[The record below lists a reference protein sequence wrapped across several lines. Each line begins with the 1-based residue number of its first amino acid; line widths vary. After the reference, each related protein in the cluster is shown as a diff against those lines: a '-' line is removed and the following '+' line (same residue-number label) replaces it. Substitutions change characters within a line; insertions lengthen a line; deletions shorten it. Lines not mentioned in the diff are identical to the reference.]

1 MTDITILGAGFGALR
16 TVRELRRRKIDAAIT
31 VIAPTDTFTYF
42 PSLIWMP
49 AGLRRGADLTV
60 PLAAFFSRHRVTFR
74 KAAVQGVSDDGRTV
88 VTDDGEVTND
98 ALVIASGGRF
108 LRKLPG
114 IENAIIPCAGVAS
127 GQAIHDRL
135 AAMDGGTI
143 ALGFA
148 TNPAEPGAMRGGPVF
163 EFLFGLDTLL
173 RRQGRRDRFR
183 LVFFNPAP
191 QPGARLGAK
200 AVSGLLAEMARRGI
214 DTHLGHKPV
223 RFEPDRVVTEGG
235 EIPADLILFMP
246 GMTGPA
252 WLEDSALPRSPGGF
266 IRADALCRVE
276 GMRRTY
282 VVGDSGSFPGP
293 DWAAKQAHQAELHA
307 RAAVANLADELAG
320 REPATPFKTELVCI
334 VDTLDSGILV
344 YRNESRNF
352 VLPAMRPMHWAK
364 RAFEHLYLRGVA

>member
-1 MTDITILGAGFGALR
+1 MADITILGAGFGALR
-16 TVRELRRRKIDAAIT
+16 TIREVRRRKIGARIT
-31 VIAPTDTFTYF
+31 VIAPDDTFTYF

-49 AGLRRGADLTV
+49 SGLRRNADLTV
-60 PLAAFFSRHRVTFR
+60 PLADFFARHQVTFR
-74 KAAVQGVSDDGRTV
+74 KGAVRRVSEDGRAV
-88 VTDDGEVTND
+88 VTDDGEIAND

-114 IENAIIPCAGVAS
+114 IDNAIIPCGGVAS

-135 AAMDGGTI
+135 AAMEGGTI

-163 EFLFGLDTLL
+163 EFLFGIDTLL

-183 LVFFNPAP
+183 LVFFNPAA

-200 AVSGLLAEMARRGI
+200 AVSGLLTEMSRRGI

-223 RFEPDRVVTEGG
+223 RFDPDRVITEGG

-266 IRADALCRVE
+266 IAADALCRVV
-276 GMRRTY
+276 GLRRTY
-282 VVGDSGSFPGP
+282 VVGDAGSFPGP
-293 DWAAKQAHQAELHA
+293 DWMAKQAHQAELHA
-307 RAAVANLADELAG
+307 RAAVANLADELSG
-320 REPATPFKTELVCI
+320 REPATPFKSELICI
-334 VDTLDSGILV
+334 VDTLDTGILV
-344 YRNESRNF
+344 YRGERRNV
-352 VLPAMRPMHWAK
+352 VLPGMRPMHWAK
-364 RAFEHLYLRGVA
+364 RAFEHLYLRGIA